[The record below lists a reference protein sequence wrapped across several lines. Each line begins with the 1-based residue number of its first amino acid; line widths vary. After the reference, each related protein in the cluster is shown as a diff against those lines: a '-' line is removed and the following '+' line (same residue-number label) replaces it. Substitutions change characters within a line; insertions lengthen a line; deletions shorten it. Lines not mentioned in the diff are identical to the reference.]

1 MKLEGWCI
9 ACTRSEESCF
19 THSRKPP
26 AIQKMLFDE
35 EGIVTTWQGIARFLK
50 VYCETGSINRHP
62 GSGRKTK
69 ASTEVRQIVEEQ
81 MRKDDETT
89 AVQLHHLLET
99 KGYKLSFST
108 ILRCRKALG
117 WTYRGS
123 AYCQLIRDAN
133 KEKRA
138 AWARQHIGDD
148 FENVIWT
155 DETAVQ
161 LGSHRQFA
169 CRKRGEPPRPKPRYP
184 WTASVQYLH
193 VYYLQYTHVLYMYC
207 FFVMHELG
215 DMKYLLY
222 LQAKASNKGAHLG
235 RDKPTRTN
243 GNMYF

>member
-1 MKLEGWCI
+1 MR
-9 ACTRSEESCF
+9 RSCVGIQGVKF
-19 THSRKPP
+19 TTGVSAVYEARRMVYSSYTKRRILFYSSQDYKPP
-26 AIQKMLFDE
+26 AIQNMLFDE
-35 EGIVTTWQGIARFLK
+35 EGIVTTRQGIARFLK
-50 VYCETGSINRHP
+50 VYCETGSIDQRP

-138 AWARQHIGDD
+138 SWARQHFGDD

-155 DETAVQ
+155 DETTVQ
-161 LGSHRQFA
+161 LESHRRFA

-184 WTASVQYLH
+184 WTASVQYI
-193 VYYLQYTHVLYMYC
+193 HVLPTVYTC
-207 FFVMHELG
+207 TIHV
-215 DMKYLLY
+215 LLF
-222 LQAKASNKGAHLG
+222 
-235 RDKPTRTN
+235 RDA
-243 GNMYF
+243 